1 MRSSR
6 AVISGRNKHCP
17 QLQRGAPFAA
27 RPSWPPH
34 SALCGRRT
42 LHFAAAAL
50 CTLRPSHK
58 GFGRSRTAAPKLR
71 LRRSGWAPDG
81 SDARSAKAF
90 ISHRA
95 SAEMVR
101 RQKRHYAQDSG
112 VAGAPPNPLEAQREV
127 CELSPDCDE
136 LADQIG
142 FQEAYRRFYG
152 PV

>member
-1 MRSSR
+1 MGQRWRRMRECRDGAGCSS
-6 AVISGRNKHCP
+6 
-17 QLQRGAPFAA
+17 APIG
-27 RPSWPPH
+27 S
-34 SALCGRRT
+34 
-42 LHFAAAAL
+42 AAL
-50 CTLRPSHK
+50 T
-58 GFGRSRTAAPKLR
+58 
-71 LRRSGWAPDG
+71 APD
-81 SDARSAKAF
+81 AF

-101 RQKRHYAQDSG
+101 RQKRNFALDG
-112 VAGAPPNPLEAQREV
+112 GIAGAPRDPLEAKREV

>member
-1 MRSSR
+1 MGQRWRRMRECRDGAGCSS
-6 AVISGRNKHCP
+6 
-17 QLQRGAPFAA
+17 APIG
-27 RPSWPPH
+27 S
-34 SALCGRRT
+34 
-42 LHFAAAAL
+42 AAL
-50 CTLRPSHK
+50 T
-58 GFGRSRTAAPKLR
+58 
-71 LRRSGWAPDG
+71 APDG
-81 SDARSAKAF
+81 ADAPRAKAF

-101 RQKRHYAQDSG
+101 RQKRNFALDG
-112 VAGAPPNPLEAQREV
+112 GIAGAPRDPLEAKREV

>member
-1 MRSSR
+1 MKAAVLLLLVALLTFSLCHSGTGGGGR
-6 AVISGRNKHCP
+6 AVGVGLRGWRGQRTGQEMGRDGMEMLRDGAGWGRDGSQIS
-17 QLQRGAPFAA
+17 APNG
-27 RPSWPPH
+27 
-34 SALCGRRT
+34 SAHPT
-42 LHFAAAAL
+42 V
-50 CTLRPSHK
+50 
-58 GFGRSRTAAPKLR
+58 
-71 LRRSGWAPDG
+71 PDG

-95 SAEMVR
+95 SAEMVQ
-101 RQKRHYAQDSG
+101 RQKRNLGYNSG
-112 VAGAPPNPLEAQREV
+112 AAVAPPNPLEAQREV